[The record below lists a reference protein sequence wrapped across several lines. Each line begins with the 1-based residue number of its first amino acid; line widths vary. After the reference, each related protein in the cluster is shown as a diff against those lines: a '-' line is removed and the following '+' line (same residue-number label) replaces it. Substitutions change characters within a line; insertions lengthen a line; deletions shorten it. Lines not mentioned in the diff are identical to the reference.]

1 MLACLRARWC
11 PGLLYRNITSFSSPM
26 LGVMRMQDI
35 APREASV
42 WFQMG
47 KIYKRLERPDQA
59 LQHFCHA
66 LDLKPSSGD
75 ANLIK
80 AAIEKLRQSDET
92 DEEEM

>member
-1 MLACLRARWC
+1 METCAEAHPLTLWSPAR
-11 PGLLYRNITSFSSPM
+11 
-26 LGVMRMQDI
+26 LGKMHLDCVQDL

-47 KIYKRLERPDQA
+47 KIYKRLDMPDEA
-59 LQHFCHA
+59 LRHFSHA

-80 AAIEKLRQSDET
+80 AAIEKLHVSEDAEDEGI
-92 DEEEM
+92 